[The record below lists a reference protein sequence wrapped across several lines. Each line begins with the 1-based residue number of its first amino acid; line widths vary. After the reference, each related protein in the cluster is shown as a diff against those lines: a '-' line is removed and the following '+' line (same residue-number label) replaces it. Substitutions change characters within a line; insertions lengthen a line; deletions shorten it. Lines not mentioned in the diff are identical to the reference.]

1 MKRRLFAL
9 LCMVMLVFCLF
20 PLPAEAAEEEI
31 NIGEWFSAHPD
42 PQVTELVRESLEY
55 ELDGETIGDA
65 DFGYILSDGG
75 ESVYL
80 LVALTG
86 SGFDQ
91 FDWEHPK
98 ESTNRCTVYSDDS
111 YDGPEDRTYDYDA
124 RAELYLSNIP
134 SDKSAEYGFEELLEM
149 NRESQVV
156 HDLQELT
163 IAGHPAFIYGYSGM
177 WSEIDEVE
185 TYESYYES
193 EYRYDGYRNRY
204 YSILLGE
211 MYPGHDLILS
221 GFYSADVH
229 SRTWME
235 TYEEASAL
243 SQVFHEKF
251 ADAERA
257 TEEFQNADYSF
268 TVRMIPAQSGFFMPS
283 FGGEVSDEDYT
294 GDWSYDTDAEEPEGE
309 GTGLLVPAAAVAVIG
324 GGAIIAGKRKKKN
337 RKKSENKEQKKE
349 EKQDE
354 EEQEE
359 QEQFSYSMR
368 IYKDFGD
375 TLNVGAEKL
384 PVYAR
389 IVKTDAMGN
398 ESTDEKLTSMIR
410 ISSPEY
416 LRITD
421 QRRSGEYMS
430 AFVSAPDTDS
440 APQEAVVEF
449 TMQAN
454 GGRFANRVHF
464 KVRETALIFPDQ
476 PSYSPEMF
484 IDAIAGDSGT
494 YKVRFFFE
502 NAAAEPEKLTGSC
515 EGFDVSFEPAENQ
528 FTYYAILKN
537 NTAPSDRRLTS
548 FTEQS
553 AQSVPGSISASFAGG
568 KTLEGSFRVMLYPEG
583 LSASS
588 DSMADGNVLVYSYA
602 NENRGELD
610 PEYKSARIDYTLAV
624 RTENGAEYVKLTPS
638 LLKFGEL
645 TAQDTISAN
654 IAAKYKYSVDKKR
667 LDEGITHFTPA
678 TMLYEQQQPV
688 IVTLPVSCTY
698 RGQEYALDIPLYLR
712 GKEIDRMAKWEA
724 EYKKLLFRIVNFSD
738 PEKIQDN
745 LMKARLRCGTPDD
758 PYVSVEDMHLMA
770 KRLIEEYMDYLTK
783 EAESEIVWGIAFDW
797 MASGAEVAKFL
808 GDCAFSF
815 LINAYAG
822 PVADAI
828 LSPAKDVFTSAIGEW
843 GVSYIYGTEFELE
856 KLDFVGAL
864 YSAGDGIAFNAAQG
878 SIEGLAQ
885 NGAYNAAA
893 VKKAAAIIA
902 AYYVYLALANY
913 LKKLNET
920 GESDLWGAMTDAFK
934 DLSMNALKAAASML
948 FKKWLDSKKFQENL
962 GKKIEEYMQK
972 NFRNLMDTKMNNLQ
986 EDWAQKLHME
996 GELKKLVFADAGE
1009 TEILRRDIAE
1019 KYVTEL
1025 CGKGAAWIADKAYA
1039 GADWLTDK
1047 ALTSEFGMGADGDIL
1062 FSFRLWEEEG
1072 KKPIYCTISL
1082 FEILNNMS
1090 CGLFGVIYDMVFG
1103 GVPSASNEIEIA
1115 KEPQLPH

>member
-9 LCMVMLVFCLF
+9 LCMVMLAFCLF

-31 NIGEWFSAHPD
+31 NIGEWFSAHPN

-86 SGFDQ
+86 SGFDKL
-91 FDWEHPK
+91 DWEHPD
-98 ESTNRCTVYSDDS
+98 EYSH
-111 YDGPEDRTYDYDA
+111 DYSAYQNSSWDYGDVKYSA
-124 RAELYLSNIP
+124 SVTLNLYNIP
-134 SDKSAEYGFEELLEM
+134 ISRWYNSDTFSELVEKLQNEESYENIQEVTVGGRPGIAVSRAGRQCSYVEPYGSDEYGWE
-149 NRESQVV
+149 
-156 HDLQELT
+156 
-163 IAGHPAFIYGYSGM
+163 
-177 WSEIDEVE
+177 
-185 TYESYYES
+185 YY
-193 EYRYDGYRNRY
+193 YHGTQDRY
-204 YSILLGE
+204 YDVLLGE
-211 MYPGHDLILS
+211 LYPGRDFILGAQYNVEVHS
-221 GFYSADVH
+221 PDWEESFEAADAHSQIFQEKIADVQTVI
-229 SRTWME
+229 SDYLDE
-235 TYEEASAL
+235 
-243 SQVFHEKF
+243 
-251 ADAERA
+251 
-257 TEEFQNADYSF
+257 DYSF
-268 TVRMIPAQSGFFMPS
+268 TVRMIPAQSGFFMPY

-354 EEQEE
+354 KEQEE

-389 IVKTDAMGN
+389 IVKTDAKGN
-398 ESTDEKLTSMIR
+398 ESTDEKLTSLIR

-416 LRITD
+416 LRVTD
-421 QRRSGEYMS
+421 QRRSGEYMG
-430 AFVSAPDTDS
+430 AFVSAPETEKV
-440 APQEAVVEF
+440 PQEAVVEF

-464 KVRETALIFPDQ
+464 KVRGTALVFPDQ

-484 IDAIAGDSGT
+484 IDAIAGDFGT
-494 YKVRFFFE
+494 YRVRFFFE
-502 NAAAEPEKLTGSC
+502 NAAAEPETLTGSC
-515 EGFDVSFEPAENQ
+515 EGFAVSFEPAENQ
-528 FTYYAILKN
+528 YTYYAILKN

-654 IAAKYKYSVDKKR
+654 IAAKYQYSVDTKR

-688 IVTLPVSCTY
+688 IVTLPVSYTY
-698 RGQEYALDIPLYLR
+698 RGQEYALDVPLRLR
-712 GKEIDRMAKWEA
+712 GKETDRMAKWEA

-745 LMKARLRCGTPDD
+745 LLKARLRCGTPDD

-770 KRLIEEYMDYLTK
+770 KRLIEEYMDYLTN
-783 EAESEIVWGIAFDW
+783 EAESEIAWGIAFDW

-828 LSPAKDVFTSAIGEW
+828 LSPAKDIFTSAIGEW

-878 SIEGLAQ
+878 SIEGLAK

-934 DLSMNALKAAASML
+934 DLSVNALKAAASML
-948 FKKWLDSKKFQENL
+948 FKKWLGSKKFQENL
-962 GKKIEEYMQK
+962 GKKIEEFMQK
-972 NFRNLMDTKMNNLQ
+972 NFKGLMDTKMNNLQ
-986 EDWAQKLHME
+986 EDWARKLHME

-1009 TEILRRDIAE
+1009 SEILRRDIAE

-1025 CGKGAAWIADKAYA
+1025 CGKGAAWLTNKAS
-1039 GADWLTDK
+1039 
-1047 ALTSEFGMGADGDIL
+1047 TSEFSIGEDGDIR
-1062 FSFRLWEEEG
+1062 FTFRLWEEEG
-1072 KKPIYCTISL
+1072 KKPICCTLSL
-1082 FEILNNMS
+1082 FKILSYTS

-1115 KEPQLPH
+1115 KEPQLTR